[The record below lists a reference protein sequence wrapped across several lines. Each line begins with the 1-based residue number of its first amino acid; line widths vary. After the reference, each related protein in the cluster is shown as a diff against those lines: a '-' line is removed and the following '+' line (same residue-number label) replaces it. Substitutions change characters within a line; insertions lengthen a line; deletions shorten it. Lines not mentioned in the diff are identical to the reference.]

1 MSIGPLLFIV
11 IIILL
16 LAWLIASFTE
26 GDSSSR
32 SASSHISS
40 IGSSARSQI
49 DRTSADY
56 LKRVRDNTKR

>member
-1 MSIGPLLFIV
+1 MSIGLLIFIGIV
-11 IIILL
+11 ILL

-26 GDSSSR
+26 NESSGR
-32 SASSHISS
+32 SASSQISS

-49 DRTSADY
+49 ERTSADY